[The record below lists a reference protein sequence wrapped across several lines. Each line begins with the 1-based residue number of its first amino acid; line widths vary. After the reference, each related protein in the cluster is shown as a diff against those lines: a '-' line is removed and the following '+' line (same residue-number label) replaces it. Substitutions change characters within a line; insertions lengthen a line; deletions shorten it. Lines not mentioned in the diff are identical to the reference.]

1 MSVLT
6 FEILSVE
13 LAQALSEQASTPP
26 ETTARCTLGRNKV
39 MVLVEYASESAR
51 SDARSVP
58 PAPQTLDWLEQ
69 WLRHQFDTT
78 GLPEEAADL
87 ASNGSE
93 VYVQLFLKHL
103 SESKPYT
110 MRSFIWK
117 VDDGFDDL
125 FGLPFDIDHSASE
138 QGSAKSEQVEKITAG
153 QDGLYSPAVSSILS
167 SGRYETPA
175 FYSAENGVKN
185 NLKAVAEATATEPGR
200 SETATAAAEDSF
212 AHASAQMAERQR
224 LLEAERFDSVISGL
238 SDAYFPDDELVPSEL
253 DDEHLQLELEPDID
267 IPEIDID
274 DRFAPNDG
282 FGLDDALNLE
292 EELGYYADASLDAD
306 LAVGLSIDELLVES
320 SSELHL
326 PGEPPELDANE
337 FNLPTLD
344 LPGTDVPDTQAI
356 DVDFFDLDGVSAPQT
371 SSSDL
376 SADLSADLDDSWL
389 DSNSAV
395 EKSSLDEDE
404 LGLSDFE
411 GDSGGFEAPLGNPL
425 EGQLDDRLGDPLDD
439 KLDSKSDSKLY
450 GAEEASVAGELEPIE
465 FEAAEFEADAAD
477 VAADGHEILE
487 LEAPEAYEDEEL
499 EAYADEE
506 PEAYEF
512 EASEAYEDEGPEAY
526 ESEEPEAY
534 EDDPAYYLAG
544 KAADDEP
551 MEEVTL
557 VDETEV
563 QRQREQWNQQSQK
576 NPWFFAGA
584 LGFVLVG
591 ILGLVFTRPCTF
603 GSCDRLQTAQQSST
617 EALNSLRVDSSLASV
632 TDAKQ
637 QLKRSVSLLTP
648 IPIWSRYYG
657 QAQAVL
663 PAYETEIKSLNY
675 VTEAQKTAYQAA
687 VDSQDPPHPAS
698 EWQKIAK
705 GWGAAAN
712 VLEKVPAGPVR
723 ELAERKLVEYRANRA
738 TILVRIE
745 VESKAET
752 SLRQAQQAA
761 GLGTKQAENAGSMAS
776 WETALASW
784 ETAVDNL
791 SLIPKGT
798 YAYGEAQ
805 KLLPAYLKKLDQ
817 VRDRTQQE
825 RSASRTLFQAKQLA
839 AGAHKAENEGQWSV
853 SVQGWKTALSQLQ
866 NIRQST
872 LAHTDAQP
880 LQGIYATSLTRAE
893 NNLQVALR
901 FQPLEPNFFAACGV
915 TGSQK
920 CTYSLRG
927 GNVRLDLFQGY
938 DTVIDQSI
946 TPPDQRAIDPAVPQL
961 VGQSNQLLQDITL
974 LSAQAE
980 VPIEL
985 YDAKGNFLAAYRP
998 ELKGFT
1004 RSEPKQQSITA
1015 DL

>member
-1 MSVLT
+1 MSVHT

-39 MVLVEYASESAR
+39 MVLVEYASDSAR
-51 SDARSVP
+51 SARARSVP

-93 VYVQLFLKHL
+93 VDVQLFLKYL
-103 SESKPYT
+103 SESKPYK
-110 MRSFIWK
+110 MRSFVWK

-125 FGLPFDIDHSASE
+125 FGLSLDIDPSTSE
-138 QGSAKSEQVEKITAG
+138 QDLADDEQVEKVTAT
-153 QDGLYSPAVSSILS
+153 QVGLYSPAVSSILS
-167 SGRYETPA
+167 RDRYETPA
-175 FYSAENGVKN
+175 FYSAENGVEN
-185 NLKAVAEATATEPGR
+185 SLKASAEATATEPSR
-200 SETATAAAEDSF
+200 SEAATAAAEDSF
-212 AHASAQMAERQR
+212 AHASAQMEERQR

-238 SDAYFPDDELVPSEL
+238 SDAYFPDHELVPSEL
-253 DDEHLQLELEPDID
+253 DDEHLQLELEPDLE
-267 IPEIDID
+267 PDID
-274 DRFAPNDG
+274 TNESFALNDG
-282 FGLDDALNLE
+282 FDLGDEPDLE
-292 EELGYYADASLDAD
+292 EELGYYADASLAAD
-306 LAVGLSIDELLVES
+306 LAVGLSIDELLVEP

-326 PGEPPELDANE
+326 PGEPPELDSSE

-344 LPGTDVPDTQAI
+344 LPETEVPDTQPI
-356 DVDFFDLDGVSAPQT
+356 DADFFDLEGVSAPQT
-371 SSSDL
+371 SLSELPADL
-376 SADLSADLDDSWL
+376 SADLSADVDDSWL

-395 EKSSLDEDE
+395 EKSSLSEDE
-404 LGLSDFE
+404 LDLSGFE
-411 GDSGGFEAPLGNPL
+411 GDSSGFEAH
-425 EGQLDDRLGDPLDD
+425 LDD
-439 KLDSKSDSKLY
+439 KLHGQSDSQLVSQSDSKLY
-450 GAEEASVAGELEPIE
+450 GTEEPSVAGELDPIE
-465 FEAAEFEADAAD
+465 FEAAEAG
-477 VAADGHEILE
+477 VTADGHEILE
-487 LEAPEAYEDEEL
+487 FEAPEAYEDEDL
-499 EAYADEE
+499 
-506 PEAYEF
+506 
-512 EASEAYEDEGPEAY
+512 EAYEDEEPETY
-526 ESEEPEAY
+526 EDEEPEAY

-544 KAADDEP
+544 EAVDDEP
-551 MEEVTL
+551 MEEVAL

-563 QRQREQWNQQSQK
+563 QRQRDQWNQQSRT
-576 NPWFFAGA
+576 NPWVFVGA
-584 LGFVLVG
+584 LGFALVG
-591 ILGLVFTRPCTF
+591 ILGFVFTRPCTF
-603 GSCDRLQTAQQSST
+603 GSCDRLQTAQQTST
-617 EALNSLRVDSSLASV
+617 EALNSLREDSSLASV

-637 QLKRSVSLLTP
+637 QLKRSVSLLSP
-648 IPIWSRYYG
+648 IPMWSRYYG

-663 PAYETEIKSLNY
+663 PAYEEEIKSLDY

-687 VDSQDPPHPAS
+687 VDSQNPPHPAS

-705 GWGAAAN
+705 GWGSAADG
-712 VLEKVPAGPVR
+712 LEKVPADSPMR
-723 ELAERKLVEYRANRA
+723 ELTERKLGEYRANRA
-738 TILVRIE
+738 TILVRIDA
-745 VESKAET
+745 ESKAET

-761 GLGTKQAENAGSMAS
+761 GLGTKQVESASSMAS
-776 WETALASW
+776 WETALVSW
-784 ETAVDNL
+784 ETAVDQL
-791 SLIPKGT
+791 SRIPKGT

-805 KLLPAYLKKLDQ
+805 KLLPTYLKKLDE

-825 RSASRTLFQAKQLA
+825 RSASRTLFQAKQQA
-839 AGAHKAENEGQWSV
+839 AGAHKAEAEGQWSA

-866 NIRQST
+866 NVGQKT
-872 LAHTDAQP
+872 LAHASAQT
-880 LQGIYATSLTRAE
+880 LQGSYATSLTKAE

-901 FQPLEPNFFAACGV
+901 FQPLEPNFFAACSV

-920 CTYSLRG
+920 CTYSLKG
-927 GNVRLDLFQGY
+927 GNVRIDLFQGY

-1004 RSEPKQQSITA
+1004 RSAPKQPSVTA